1 LTAVIIDRRS
11 IFDFQMI
18 AEQGLV
24 MADAD
29 ALWLFGIALFLCMGS
44 VFLPRKPGSG
54 AVAMAH

>member
-1 LTAVIIDRRS
+1 MIIDRRS